1 MNGTSGGPHILL
13 LERDQ
18 QLTALLSSELA
29 LAGYEVHT
37 ARTAVEV
44 FDAIARFPVRLVM
57 VNLAQAQASRREF
70 WSALDAQ
77 RRGRGVQVFAFR
89 CANLGGYGPE
99 DPDERVDMVPTD
111 LEVDGMRGLV
121 QLVDGVRARVPG
133 STATSSAPVRPAAPA
148 SIQDDSYAQ
157 SRSRAVEVPLPP
169 QASPVYQRE
178 IREQPAPVY
187 QPAPIAAQAQPL
199 HATLRPQPQEVPPA
213 RPAEAP
219 RPGRSTFTDK
229 IRAVIYPGSRHAV
242 PEPGVSPTYYQAT
255 PAQPGVQYQNPDVQ
269 PRPQAS
275 QRFAEAEYPSANIY
289 REDMM
294 YQSPAH
300 PGAPSQAY
308 PTYNSP
314 ASASE
319 AYLTSEES
327 GLDQLSR
334 MVRDSQ
340 PAPQHATVNGNMQNS
355 VPRPGLSIDAQEIQE
370 FREQILRAARI
381 DEEYERASMPQPR
394 PVDPASMGSQLR
406 ASPIQN
412 VPFEQE
418 IAYRRGAING
428 AIAPSSD
435 NGSRP
440 AMAILQPTQTIPPVQ
455 QMPQQQ
461 PQMMSPAQQ
470 VSQPQPQMMP
480 SAQQISQPLPPV
492 QQMSQPLPPVQP
504 APGQM
509 SFMDA
514 RAYSAA
520 SSQVRPAFPPETP
533 ISAAASSQIRPLQG
547 SSPQTPLP
555 NRQNS
560 GQLSVDEDDTTL
572 ADQVQANTQSGLS
585 RRPEVRTS
593 DDMLLDIVKSLP
605 PMAPAPQPP
614 APQPQVLNG
623 RATRSLGSV
632 LLEGHLVPQ
641 ERLQVAQHVQR
652 MMRGVDLNY
661 QLGEILLMFKLLTP
675 DQLLA
680 ASLVSYGMIST
691 IQITGLGRIRQ
702 ELHAMGL
709 EYDLESL
716 LILFRILTPEQLR
729 EVRASWSS

>member
-77 RRGRGVQVFAFR
+77 RRGRGVQVFTFR

-111 LEVDGMRGLV
+111 MEVDGMRGLV
-121 QLVDGVRARVPG
+121 QLVDGVRTRVPG
-133 STATSSAPVRPAAPA
+133 STMTSAPARPAAPA
-148 SIQDDSYAQ
+148 NVQEDTYVQTHNHA
-157 SRSRAVEVPLPP
+157 AEMPP
-169 QASPVYQRE
+169 PPPAS
-178 IREQPAPVY
+178 PVY
-187 QPAPIAAQAQPL
+187 QPAPPPVYQPAPQPQLLQA
-199 HATLRPQPQEVPPA
+199 TFRPQPQEAPSTRA
-213 RPAEAP
+213 AEAP
-219 RPGRSTFTDK
+219 RGGRSTFTDK
-229 IRAVIYPGSRHAV
+229 IRAVIYPGSRHAA
-242 PEPGVSPTYYQAT
+242 PEQSAPSAYPPAP
-255 PAQPGVQYQNPDVQ
+255 PAQPVIQYQNPDVQ

-275 QRFAEAEYPSANIY
+275 QRFAEAEYPTPNVY
-289 REDMM
+289 REDMI
-294 YQSPAH
+294 YQNSAHATASNQSYPAYT
-300 PGAPSQAY
+300 P
-308 PTYNSP
+308 
-314 ASASE
+314 SASNSG
-319 AYLTSEES
+319 ARPIAEES

-334 MVRDSQ
+334 LVRDSQ
-340 PAPQHATVNGNMQNS
+340 PSQPYTAISGNVPTS
-355 VPRPGLSIDAQEIQE
+355 APRPGLSIDPQEIQA
-370 FREQILRAARI
+370 FREQILRAARL
-381 DEEYERASMPQPR
+381 DEEQERVSQPQLR
-394 PVDPASMGSQLR
+394 AVDPTGMGSQLR

-428 AIAPSSD
+428 VVPTSPSPD

-440 AMAILQPTQTIPPVQ
+440 AMAILQPTQMMSPVS
-455 QMPQQQ
+455 Q
-461 PQMMSPAQQ
+461 PQVASPAQQ
-470 VSQPQPQMMP
+470 ISPALP
-480 SAQQISQPLPPV
+480 SV
-492 QQMSQPLPPVQP
+492 QA
-504 APGQM
+504 APGQP
-509 SFMDA
+509 SFSDS
-514 RAYSAA
+514 RAYS
-520 SSQVRPAFPPETP
+520 SQTRPALPPETP
-533 ISAAASSQIRPLQG
+533 IAPSASSQIRPVQAPV
-547 SSPQTPLP
+547 PQTPLP
-555 NRQNS
+555 TQQNS
-560 GQLSVDEDDTTL
+560 GQLHVEENHTSL
-572 ADQVQANTQSGLS
+572 AEQLQAAVSQAGLA
-585 RRPEVRTS
+585 RRAEVKTS

-605 PMAPAPQPP
+605 PMSPAPQPP
-614 APQPQVLNG
+614 ALEPQVLNG

-641 ERLQVAQHVQR
+641 ERLEVAQHVQR